1 MMERNEYGVVATDYR
16 HMDLAFEPGHQ
27 LVWARFKYPGLPCM
41 SKGLLEDVARAQ
53 DVVVQQAK
61 AGCRRDDPN
70 RLIYQVLCSSMPGVF
85 NLGGDLA
92 YFMELIHTGNR
103 NALAE
108 YATSCIDIL
117 YRSAVSYDLPFTTIA
132 LVQGEA
138 LGGGFEAALS
148 ANTLIAEK
156 GARFGFPETVFGLFP
171 GMGAFSFLARRLSP
185 ALAKRLI
192 AKGKLYTAEELYD
205 MGVVDVL
212 VDDGRGKEAVYEY
225 IEHRR
230 GRNAGYQGLER
241 IMDQYH
247 PLPYSELREAADVWV
262 DTAMKLSD
270 RNLRMVQYLLGAQQR
285 RFEPYAPEVSRVR
298 AV

>member
-1 MMERNEYGVVATDYR
+1 LELKNDYEVVETDCQYI
-16 HMDLAFEPGHQ
+16 DLVFEPGHQ

-53 DVVVQQAK
+53 EVIERQARMGRQQ
-61 AGCRRDDPN
+61 GDPS
-70 RLIYQVLCSSMPGVF
+70 RLMYQVLCSEMPGVF

-92 YFMELIHTGNR
+92 CFMGLIRTGDR
-103 NALAE
+103 DALAE
-108 YATSCIDIL
+108 YAISCIDIL

-185 ALAKRLI
+185 ALAKRI
-192 AKGKLYTAEELYD
+192 ITSGKVNTAEELYD
-205 MGVVDVL
+205 MGVVDIL
-212 VDDGRGKEAVYEY
+212 VGDGRGIEAVYEY
-225 IEHRR
+225 IQHRR
-230 GRNAGYQGLER
+230 GRNAGFHGLEK
-241 IMDQYH
+241 IVDQCH
-247 PLPYSELREAADVWV
+247 PLPYSELRDAVEVWV

-270 RNLRMVQYLLGAQQR
+270 RNLRLVRYLLNAQQR
-285 RFEPYAPEVSRVR
+285 RFGSGGLEISRAR

>member
-1 MMERNEYGVVATDYR
+1 MGKKAYEVVSTDYR
-16 HMDLAFEPGHQ
+16 HMDLVFEPGHQ

-41 SKGLLEDVARAQ
+41 SKGLLEDVARVQ
-53 DVVVQQAK
+53 EVVAQQAK
-61 AGCRRDDPN
+61 WGCQRDDPN
-70 RLIYQVLCSSMPGVF
+70 RLMYQVLCSSMPGVF

-92 YFMELIHTGNR
+92 HFMALIRTGDR
-103 NALAE
+103 DSLAE
-108 YATSCIDIL
+108 YAISCIDIL
-117 YRSAVSYDLPFTTIA
+117 YQSAVSYALPFTTIA
-132 LVQGEA
+132 LVQGET

-156 GARFGFPETVFGLFP
+156 GARFGFPETAFGLFP

-185 ALAKRLI
+185 TLAKRII
-192 AKGKLYTAEELYD
+192 ASGKVYTAKELYG
-205 MGVVDVL
+205 MGVVDIL

-230 GRNAGYQGLER
+230 GRNAGYLGLER
-241 IMDQYH
+241 IVDQYH
-247 PLPYSELREAADVWV
+247 PLPYSELRDAVEVWV

-285 RFEPYAPEVSRVR
+285 RFEPGALEVSRAK